1 MNQYINFYWH
11 RACCQTSF
19 IHCLIVTA
27 QNLIWPIYIYIY
39 ITSISSWDSSPWQ
52 VLYIQL
58 FCFICVFF
66 NYLLCSACILQMRDK
81 PNQFLIE
88 VKVYFFIII
97 YSLIYLF
104 FFFRLSNFSHMKRL
118 RLVDYFVCLF
128 CFLSWNCRVIIHN
141 FITFL
146 SFSKDL
152 QCSSF
157 IFILT

>member
-27 QNLIWPIYIYIY
+27 QNLIWPGFFYFSVHGDRLRNDIYFQCWYIYIY

-58 FCFICVFF
+58 FCFMCVFF

-118 RLVDYFVCLF
+118 RLVDYFVCF
-128 CFLSWNCRVIIHN
+128 VSWAKIVG
-141 FITFL
+141 
-146 SFSKDL
+146 
-152 QCSSF
+152 
-157 IFILT
+157 